1 MPVTGYFGQLRGH
14 LYPCIIQKFDMPH
27 HDRCYA
33 RLTENNDSLVETNS
47 QSKSNVSTA
56 N

>member
-1 MPVTGYFGQLRGH
+1 MPDTGDFCQLRGH
-14 LYPCIIQKFDMPH
+14 LYPCIIQKSDKPH

-47 QSKSNVSTA
+47 QSISNVRTA